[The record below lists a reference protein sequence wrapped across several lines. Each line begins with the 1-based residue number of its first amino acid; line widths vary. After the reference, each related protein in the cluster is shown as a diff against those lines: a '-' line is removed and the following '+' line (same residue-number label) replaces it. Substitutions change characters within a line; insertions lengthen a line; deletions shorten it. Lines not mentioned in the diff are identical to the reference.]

1 MATLYELKGA
11 YRQLLDLEDDTDPT
25 LFHDTLDSI
34 TDAIEDK
41 AVGYAKIINQ
51 FQSDSKQLKDEQ
63 TRLKAK
69 QNAIDNKVKLMKDLL
84 TQALIETNT
93 RKIKTPE
100 WSIYIQKN
108 PAHVVIPDEKQLQA
122 DYFKV
127 TRVPDT
133 KQIAE
138 DLKAGKE
145 VLGASLEQ
153 SESVRI
159 R

>member
-1 MATLYELKGA
+1 MRLYDLTGK
-11 YRQLLDLEDDTDPT
+11 YKQLMDMEEDLDPT

-34 TDAIEDK
+34 DDAIEEK
-41 AVGYAKIINQ
+41 AINYGRIIKMLNA
-51 FQSDSKQLKDEQ
+51 DSKTIDDEIKVLQ
-63 TRLKAK
+63 QRKHT
-69 QNAIDNKVKLMKDLL
+69 IDNKSKLMKDTL
-84 TQALIETNT
+84 TTAMIDTSKQ
-93 RKIKTPE
+93 KIKSPLISV
-100 WSIYIQKN
+100 WIQKN

-138 DLKAGKE
+138 DLKSGKE
-145 VLGASLEQ
+145 ILGASLEQ

>member
-1 MATLYELKGA
+1 MRLYDLTGK
-11 YRQLLDLEDDTDPT
+11 YKQLMDMEEDLDPT

-34 TDAIEDK
+34 DDAIEEK
-41 AVGYAKIINQ
+41 AINYGRIIKMLNSDIKEIDVELKRLQ
-51 FQSDSKQLKDEQ
+51 KKKQSIE
-63 TRLKAK
+63 
-69 QNAIDNKVKLMKDLL
+69 NKSNIMKETL
-84 TQALIETNT
+84 TQAMIDTGKQ
-93 RKIKTPE
+93 KIKSPFISV
-100 WSIYIQKN
+100 WIQRN
-108 PAHVVIPDEKQLQA
+108 PAKLIIPDEKQLQA

-138 DLKAGKE
+138 ALKAGKE
-145 VLGASLEQ
+145 ILGASLEQ